1 MYYNVVIKDAFR
13 DDENQNQLVFYF
25 GNSYKKAI
33 EFVNYIA
40 KISEYHIEF
49 LQFKEDDNKEE

>member
-40 KISEYHIEF
+40 EISE
-49 LQFKEDDNKEE
+49 

>member
-1 MYYNVVIKDAFR
+1 MYYNVVVKNYIDYSG
-13 DDENQNQLVFYF
+13 EQLVFDF
-25 GNSYKKAI
+25 GDDFEEALK
-33 EFVNYIA
+33 FVNYIA

>member
-1 MYYNVVIKDAFR
+1 MSFNVVINEFKDCFQG
-13 DDENQNQLVFYF
+13 NFLVFHF
-25 GNSYKKAI
+25 GDDFEEALK
-33 EFVNYIA
+33 FVNYIA

>member
-1 MYYNVVIKDAFR
+1 MYYNVVVKNYIGYAG
-13 DDENQNQLVFYF
+13 EQLVFHF
-25 GNSYKKAI
+25 GDDFEEALK
-33 EFVNYIA
+33 FVNYIA

>member
-1 MYYNVVIKDAFR
+1 MYYNVVVKNYIDYSG
-13 DDENQNQLVFYF
+13 EQLVFHF
-25 GNSYKKAI
+25 GDDFEEALK
-33 EFVNYIA
+33 FVNYIA